1 MAKNFNFSYVLF
13 AVFLA
18 VFLSPPLF
26 ADPPLPVEAVTA
38 DPEAFPRPL
47 RGKASGIPERLAKG
61 AADIAMPSLLEGLDR
76 LASQRYIERYTTR
89 SGKLWLNGIMANAQ
103 PYLAF
108 IRREIDVRNLP
119 AELLY
124 VPVIESG
131 FVSNAKS
138 SSGAAGLWQFM
149 RNSMG
154 PFDMKITD
162 WMDER
167 MDFWKATIGAL
178 EKLQENYR
186 ALGDWALALAA
197 YNMGLGGVQR
207 VIKRTGAKDY
217 WKLSEQNH
225 LKTETAVYM
234 PKLLAVSHILTH
246 PRQFG
251 LPVLWTKDVQ
261 WTRIRVGKT
270 VDLRLV
276 AEYAGVDEKVLINAN
291 RELFYTVTPPDENYY
306 LKVRAEDADKIAAI
320 LERSD
325 TIMIKYYM
333 YTVKSGDT
341 LSALAR
347 YYGVTVAQIME
358 HNNGVQPKTLKI
370 GKRIVIPA
378 FKDVAPYQGVI
389 ADDPPPAD
397 FTGVHV
403 VQQGETLWS
412 IARAYGIR
420 PETLAMINNMDLQN
434 TLSIGRALKAPI
446 KE

>member
-1 MAKNFNFSYVLF
+1 MAS
-13 AVFLA
+13 AIFLA
-18 VFLSPPLF
+18 ALSLPQPLF
-26 ADPPLPVEAVTA
+26 ADLPPAAEAAPATEPA
-38 DPEAFPRPL
+38 AFPRPL
-47 RGKASGIPERLAKG
+47 REKAAVIPERLVKG
-61 AADIAMPSLLEGLDR
+61 ANAAMPSMIDGLDNPSTR
-76 LASQRYIERYTTR
+76 RYIERYTTR
-89 SGKLWLNGIMANAQ
+89 SGKLWLNNIMANAQ

-108 IRREIDVRNLP
+108 IRREIDARNLP

-131 FVSNAKS
+131 FVSDAKS

-178 EKLQENYR
+178 EKLQENYH

-207 VIKRTGAKDY
+207 VLKQAGVKDY
-217 WKLSEQNH
+217 WKLSGQNH

-261 WTRIRVGKT
+261 WTRIRAGKT

-276 AEYAGVDEKVLINAN
+276 AEYAGVDEKILINAN
-291 RELFYTVTPPDENYY
+291 RELFYTVTPPDENYH
-306 LKVRAEDADKIAAI
+306 LKVRAEDAEKIAAT

-325 TIMIKYYM
+325 IIMIKYHM

-341 LSALAR
+341 LSTLAK

-358 HNNGVQPKTLKI
+358 HNHGVQPKTLQI
-370 GKRIVIPA
+370 GMRLVIPA
-378 FKDVAPYQGVI
+378 FKDVPPYPGVTVN
-389 ADDPPPAD
+389 DPFPAD

-403 VQQGETLWS
+403 VQRGETLWS
-412 IARAYGIR
+412 IARVYGIR
-420 PETLAMINNMDLQN
+420 PETLAIINDMDLQD
-434 TLSIGRALKAPI
+434 TLSIGKALKAPI

>member
-1 MAKNFNFSYVLF
+1 MAKDFNVSLMAFVI
-13 AVFLA
+13 FLVA
-18 VFLSPPLF
+18 LPLPQPLLADSPPV
-26 ADPPLPVEAVTA
+26 AETEPA
-38 DPEAFPRPL
+38 AFPRPL
-47 RGKASGIPERLAKG
+47 REKPAVIPERLLKG
-61 AADIAMPSLLEGLDR
+61 ANAVMPSMIYGLDK
-76 LASQRYIERYTTR
+76 LSTQYYIERYTTR
-89 SGKLWLNGIMANAQ
+89 SGRLWLNNTMANAQ

-108 IRREIDVRNLP
+108 IRREIDARNLP

-131 FVSNAKS
+131 FVINAKS
-138 SSGAAGLWQFM
+138 SSGAVGLWQFM

-178 EKLQENYR
+178 EKLQENHHV
-186 ALGDWALALAA
+186 LGDWALALAA

-207 VIKRTGAKDY
+207 VIKQAGVKDY
-217 WKLSEQNH
+217 WKLSEQKH

-251 LPVLWTKDVQ
+251 LPVIWTKDPQ
-261 WTRIRVGKT
+261 WMRIKADKP

-276 AEYAGVDEKVLINAN
+276 AEYADVDEKVLINAN

-306 LKVRAEDADKIAAI
+306 LKVRAEDANKIAVTLA
-320 LERSD
+320 RSD
-325 TIMIKYYM
+325 VIMIKYHI

-341 LSALAR
+341 LSTLAK

-358 HNNGVQPKTLKI
+358 HNHGVQPKTLKI
-370 GKRIVIPA
+370 GMRLVIPA
-378 FKDVAPYQGVI
+378 FKDVPPYQGVI
-389 ADDPPPAD
+389 ANEPLPAA

-403 VQQGETLWS
+403 VRQGETLWS
-412 IARAYGIR
+412 IARIYGIR
-420 PETLAMINNMDLQN
+420 PETLAIINNMDLQD